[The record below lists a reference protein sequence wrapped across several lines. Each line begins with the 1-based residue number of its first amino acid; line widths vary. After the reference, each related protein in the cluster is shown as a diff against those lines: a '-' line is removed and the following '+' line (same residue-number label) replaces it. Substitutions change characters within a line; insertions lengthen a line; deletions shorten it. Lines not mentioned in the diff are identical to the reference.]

1 MVAAFK
7 YTVSGY
13 VQGVCYRF
21 GAKRAAIEYGIT
33 GYAKNLCNGDVEVIA
48 CGDEQSIAEFE
59 KWLARGPSIADVLDI
74 RKEVIDKQDLNS
86 DCLTHF
92 EIY

>member
-13 VQGVCYRF
+13 VQGVCYRS
-21 GAKRAAIEYGIT
+21 GAKRAANEFGIT
-33 GYAKNLCNGDVEVIA
+33 GYAKNLPSGDVEVVA

-59 KWLARGPSIADVLDI
+59 KWLARGPAIADVLDV
-74 RKEVIDKQDLNS
+74 RKEKLEKMGFHGFV
-86 DCLTHF
+86 T
-92 EIY
+92 Y